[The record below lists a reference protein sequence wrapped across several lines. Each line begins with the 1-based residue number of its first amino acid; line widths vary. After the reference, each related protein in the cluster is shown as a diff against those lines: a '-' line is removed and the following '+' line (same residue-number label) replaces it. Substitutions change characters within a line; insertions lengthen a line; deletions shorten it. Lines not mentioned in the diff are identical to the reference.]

1 MAEVLDGLVV
11 HPERMRAN
19 LGATRGLIMSE
30 RLLLALAQDLGREDA
45 HTLVREAGARAGER
59 GTALRDELAA
69 DERMP
74 LSSAELDVAFVPETY
89 VGAADVFIDRALDL
103 YRRG

>member
-30 RLLLALAQDLGREDA
+30 RLVFALAERIGREDA
-45 HTLVREAGARAGER
+45 HALVREAGARAGSQPTR
-59 GTALRDELAA
+59 GCR
-69 DERMP
+69 
-74 LSSAELDVAFVPETY
+74 
-89 VGAADVFIDRALDL
+89 
-103 YRRG
+103 